1 MKKKLL
7 ALSFIVNGLA
17 NAGDVNKLQECGG
30 VLLALAAVSIPTGIL
45 DYCTGYKNQKEV
57 IKYLAPYVQEIK
69 QGKDKK
75 SVLER
80 AAEDI
85 RIVKRLPSYLA
96 HHTNEYI
103 ASAQQ
108 WSLNS
113 RVEYLDALYPKALCT
128 LENQKQQKS
137 FIQKLLS
144 YFY

>member
-7 ALSFIVNGLA
+7 ALSFIVNVGIA
-17 NAGDVNKLQECGG
+17 SAGDINKLQECGG

-75 SVLER
+75 SVLEI

-85 RIVKRLPSYLA
+85 REAIAILFCSSY
-96 HHTNEYI
+96 
-103 ASAQQ
+103 Q
-108 WSLNS
+108 
-113 RVEYLDALYPKALCT
+113 
-128 LENQKQQKS
+128 
-137 FIQKLLS
+137 
-144 YFY
+144 